1 MNKYT
6 LSIKDLSSKEM
17 QYNTQQKRMPLPEY
31 GRSIQ
36 NMVDYALT
44 IQDRAERQR
53 CANTIINIM
62 GNMFPHLRDVPDFK
76 HKLWDHLA
84 IMSGF
89 ELDIDYPYEIIRK
102 DNLVTRPDHIPYN
115 TTRMRYRHYGHTLEV
130 LIKKAIEFPEG
141 NEKRNLIALICNH
154 MKKDYMAWN
163 KDTVDD
169 KKIAID
175 LYELSDGKLQMTDD
189 IVRLMAE
196 RLNQNYRPKTN
207 YTNNRQNNQRRNYR
221 QNNQD
226 R

>member
-1 MNKYT
+1 
-6 LSIKDLSSKEM
+6 M

-89 ELDIDYPYEIIRK
+89 ELDIDYPYEIIRE
-102 DNLVTRPDHIPYN
+102 DNLVTKPEPIPYS

-130 LIKKAIEFPEG
+130 LIKKACELPEG
-141 NEKRNLIALICNH
+141 N
-154 MKKDYMAWN
+154 
-163 KDTVDD
+163 
-169 KKIAID
+169 
-175 LYELSDGKLQMTDD
+175 D
-189 IVRLMAE
+189 IIRLMAE
-196 RLNQNYRPKTN
+196 RLNQNYRPKVN
-207 YTNNRQNNQRRNYR
+207 YNNNRNNNPRRRY
-221 QNNQD
+221 
-226 R
+226 